1 MFYNKNKIIFLSL
14 FLLTFCISIPNVFAA
29 ECVDYKSGA
38 GTVEDPYR
46 ITTNEELY
54 SITCNLDSH
63 FILENDLNLLDDTT
77 KTNGLFYN
85 DGNGW
90 ISIGGVFSGSLDGNN
105 KTISGLTQHRVLET
119 SSVNGL
125 NYGGLFVNVSGIVK
139 NLKLKDININ
149 YLEKTNVGVR
159 IGGIAANASG
169 KILNSTVT
177 GNIIYNGEMG
187 NLSAYSPYS
196 ISGIV
201 GDAIN
206 NLEIDNCVN
215 EANITIDSSIGGDVG
230 GITSRLDGVG
240 LINSC
245 INRGNIT
252 TNDQGAGGIARALGD
267 ENSIIKN
274 CKNYGTITADY
285 AGGIVG
291 TLTDGKVYLSAN
303 FGNVNARV
311 LGGGIVSLSIMNSVV
326 EKSYN
331 AGTVNTFESITDGT
345 PGAGGIAGTSYGT
358 IKDCYNIGIIND
370 EKGVNLRPASIGGIV
385 GTATGT
391 VTNTYSIGT
400 IKSTNKNTTI
410 GNIVG
415 TNNASLTNSYYLDN
429 GLPGVG
435 ILNDETLNASGID
448 NSVELTAIQ
457 LRNSESYNGFDFN
470 NVWNTNKNTTYPLPQ
485 INNNDL
491 EGTYIKSINLI
502 YNNKVYIGEKI
513 KINYELTP
521 NDTSFKNV
529 IWSVINGTGEGTITE
544 DGEFV
549 GTKTGTVTIVATAEE
564 FPVVTGELEIDVLP
578 VPIEKI
584 EINEDIEQVSLN
596 NEYTFTTTAT
606 PSNTTNKNVIWSVI
620 NGTGEGTITEDGKF
634 VGTKTGT
641 VTIVATADDNSEI
654 KDSIEIEIIG
664 VDVERISIKADSL
677 YVNTGTSFYLKA
689 YVVPTN
695 ASVKDIV
702 WSSSDTSIAT
712 IDPSTGG
719 VATKYKSGMVTFTA
733 TSSINNEIKDTIT
746 IYVGYTSIKIGETTS
761 LGNSSY
767 ITYDE
772 VIWEIE
778 DENIL
783 EATGKQGSTS
793 VNSYYKHYIY
803 VKGKANG
810 VTTVTMKT
818 ISGDVLAQSKVYV
831 YTPIT
836 KIESVYDSIET
847 DVDLNHSTT
856 AGVTLNT
863 SDISKPLDELIYIS
877 GDDSIASIDENGM
890 ITGKKK
896 GKTNIYVYSKY
907 YNVSLTIPV
916 DVVIYTSNL
925 TLNEYEVS
933 LNPSKL
939 THQIEYSISPD
950 NTSFKK
956 VTFKSENEKIATV
969 NEDGLI
975 TAIRNGSTKII
986 VTTEDG
992 RHTKEIEVTI
1002 SGIRK
1007 EINNLQ
1013 ISNIVNQT
1021 YTSQE
1026 IKPLVT
1032 IIDGDYELINNTDYT
1047 IEYKNNINAGTAT
1060 VIITGINDYYGTKEI
1075 NFIIDKAEPL
1085 IEFTS
1090 DDKIVTFDDNYHGIS
1105 INVISPDNVII
1116 KYADKNGNYT
1126 LTEMPKYK
1134 EAGTYIIKYQLSIN
1148 DNYNTITNQNTVIIH
1163 KKDSIDVELENYQ
1176 GLYDGNE
1183 HTFELDI
1190 KESNYDIKYSTDGKN
1205 YTITEKPKYKE
1216 AGDYSINIKITS
1228 NNFEDYYT
1236 MARVQ
1241 IFGITGFD
1249 NSLKLNNN
1257 LLIIKNYQ
1265 NVFSSLYNRI
1275 KFYALKSDWKHLNS
1289 SKTIIDNEN
1298 IKTGDFVQL
1307 ILNDKKTYEYQLSV
1321 LGDVNGDGKI
1331 SALDYVRIKNHIM
1344 QTTKIKDNV
1353 FLTAADVND
1362 DGKISALDYVRI
1374 KNYIMNGGK

>member
-457 LRNSESYNGFDFN
+457 LRNSESYNAGT
-470 NVWNTNKNTTYPLPQ
+470 VNTFESIT
-485 INNNDL
+485 
-491 EGTYIKSINLI
+491 EGTPGAGGI
-502 YNNKVYIGEKI
+502 
-513 KINYELTP
+513 
-521 NDTSFKNV
+521 
-529 IWSVINGTGEGTITE
+529 
-544 DGEFV
+544 
-549 GTKTGTVTIVATAEE
+549 A
-564 FPVVTGELEIDVLP
+564 
-578 VPIEKI
+578 
-584 EINEDIEQVSLN
+584 
-596 NEYTFTTTAT
+596 
-606 PSNTTNKNVIWSVI
+606 
-620 NGTGEGTITEDGKF
+620 
-634 VGTKTGT
+634 
-641 VTIVATADDNSEI
+641 
-654 KDSIEIEIIG
+654 
-664 VDVERISIKADSL
+664 
-677 YVNTGTSFYLKA
+677 GTS
-689 YVVPTN
+689 
-695 ASVKDIV
+695 
-702 WSSSDTSIAT
+702 
-712 IDPSTGG
+712 
-719 VATKYKSGMVTFTA
+719 
-733 TSSINNEIKDTIT
+733 
-746 IYVGYTSIKIGETTS
+746 
-761 LGNSSY
+761 
-767 ITYDE
+767 
-772 VIWEIE
+772 
-778 DENIL
+778 
-783 EATGKQGSTS
+783 
-793 VNSYYKHYIY
+793 
-803 VKGKANG
+803 
-810 VTTVTMKT
+810 
-818 ISGDVLAQSKVYV
+818 
-831 YTPIT
+831 
-836 KIESVYDSIET
+836 
-847 DVDLNHSTT
+847 
-856 AGVTLNT
+856 
-863 SDISKPLDELIYIS
+863 
-877 GDDSIASIDENGM
+877 
-890 ITGKKK
+890 
-896 GKTNIYVYSKY
+896 
-907 YNVSLTIPV
+907 
-916 DVVIYTSNL
+916 
-925 TLNEYEVS
+925 
-933 LNPSKL
+933 
-939 THQIEYSISPD
+939 
-950 NTSFKK
+950 
-956 VTFKSENEKIATV
+956 
-969 NEDGLI
+969 
-975 TAIRNGSTKII
+975 
-986 VTTEDG
+986 
-992 RHTKEIEVTI
+992 
-1002 SGIRK
+1002 
-1007 EINNLQ
+1007 
-1013 ISNIVNQT
+1013 
-1021 YTSQE
+1021 
-1026 IKPLVT
+1026 
-1032 IIDGDYELINNTDYT
+1032 
-1047 IEYKNNINAGTAT
+1047 
-1060 VIITGINDYYGTKEI
+1060 
-1075 NFIIDKAEPL
+1075 
-1085 IEFTS
+1085 
-1090 DDKIVTFDDNYHGIS
+1090 
-1105 INVISPDNVII
+1105 
-1116 KYADKNGNYT
+1116 
-1126 LTEMPKYK
+1126 
-1134 EAGTYIIKYQLSIN
+1134 
-1148 DNYNTITNQNTVIIH
+1148 
-1163 KKDSIDVELENYQ
+1163 
-1176 GLYDGNE
+1176 
-1183 HTFELDI
+1183 
-1190 KESNYDIKYSTDGKN
+1190 
-1205 YTITEKPKYKE
+1205 
-1216 AGDYSINIKITS
+1216 
-1228 NNFEDYYT
+1228 
-1236 MARVQ
+1236 
-1241 IFGITGFD
+1241 
-1249 NSLKLNNN
+1249 
-1257 LLIIKNYQ
+1257 
-1265 NVFSSLYNRI
+1265 
-1275 KFYALKSDWKHLNS
+1275 
-1289 SKTIIDNEN
+1289 
-1298 IKTGDFVQL
+1298 
-1307 ILNDKKTYEYQLSV
+1307 
-1321 LGDVNGDGKI
+1321 
-1331 SALDYVRIKNHIM
+1331 
-1344 QTTKIKDNV
+1344 
-1353 FLTAADVND
+1353 
-1362 DGKISALDYVRI
+1362 
-1374 KNYIMNGGK
+1374 